1 MHITQAKSILTA
13 YHNGINVYRGCT
25 HGCVYCD
32 TRSRRYGFT
41 HPLED
46 VEVKSNAPE
55 LLEKA
60 LRSRRKR
67 CMIGTGSMCDPYQ
80 HCEKQLGLTRACL
93 EVICRNG
100 FGAAV
105 LTKSDLVLRDL
116 DLLEEIHRRAK
127 CVVQTSLTV
136 MDEGLSRVLEPH
148 VCTSR
153 RRVEVLEELR
163 RRGIPT
169 VVWLAPVLP
178 ALTDTDEN
186 LDAILD
192 ACVRT
197 GVKGIVCFG
206 MGMTLREGD
215 REYYYQALDR
225 HFPGLKE
232 HYQKTYGNRYSLESP
247 RQAEL
252 MARFYRLC
260 EDHGILHDN
269 DACFRYLQE
278 LPEEEGQLT
287 LF

>member
-105 LTKSDLVLRDL
+105 
-116 DLLEEIHRRAK
+116 
-127 CVVQTSLTV
+127 
-136 MDEGLSRVLEPH
+136 
-148 VCTSR
+148 
-153 RRVEVLEELR
+153 
-163 RRGIPT
+163 
-169 VVWLAPVLP
+169 
-178 ALTDTDEN
+178 
-186 LDAILD
+186 
-192 ACVRT
+192 
-197 GVKGIVCFG
+197 
-206 MGMTLREGD
+206 
-215 REYYYQALDR
+215 
-225 HFPGLKE
+225 
-232 HYQKTYGNRYSLESP
+232 
-247 RQAEL
+247 
-252 MARFYRLC
+252 
-260 EDHGILHDN
+260 
-269 DACFRYLQE
+269 
-278 LPEEEGQLT
+278 
-287 LF
+287 